1 MARST
6 KATPTTFIPGDDDI
20 ARRAFEL
27 YCARGCENGHDIE
40 DWLQA
45 ERELRGVTAA
55 VDNRP
60 RRVRKPRLSET
71 RLAEVGDAAGASA

>member
-1 MARST
+1 MARLT

-45 ERELRGVTAA
+45 ERELHQATAA
-55 VDNRP
+55 IVSRP
-60 RRVRKPRLSET
+60 SRVRKPRLSET
-71 RLAEVGDAAGASA
+71 RLAELGGAAAASA

>member
-6 KATPTTFIPGDDDI
+6 RAAATVPGDDDI

-27 YCARGCENGHDIE
+27 YCARGCEDGHDIE

-45 ERELRGVTAA
+45 ERELREATAA
-55 VDNRP
+55 VEVGP
-60 RRVRKPRLSET
+60 RRVRKPRLAEPG
-71 RLAEVGDAAGASA
+71 LAELGGAAVAST